1 VVLVI
6 EFLTGIAAESFALL
20 ARMAPYLLLGIVVAG
35 ALHLVLPVG
44 TVARHLGGRG
54 IGSVFLA
61 SALGVPLPL
70 CSCGVVPVA
79 ASLKKSGASSG
90 ATVGFLVTTPTSGVD
105 SILATYSLLGGAF
118 MLLRVVVSFLIGL
131 AAGIA
136 TSLGLRKKGEPEADK
151 QPDADADA
159 DAKQGFIYRGLAY
172 GFGELMG
179 GIARPLFIGTLLG
192 GVIAYLLPPGILGE
206 YVGTGFLS
214 YLMMLVVAI
223 PLYVCASGSI
233 PLAAALMAK
242 GISPGA
248 ALIFL
253 IAGPATNAATMT
265 VVSNMLGRR
274 ALFIFL
280 GFLIAGSFA
289 AGIATDVFFGWFPGL
304 LPDFSTVGA
313 HHMSGLSWIE
323 IGGGAFLGA
332 LTLYHLGGQIMAKLK
347 KPKKPAAGDLV
358 LKVPDMTCQHCVAT
372 ITKAAGRVP
381 GVGKVSADPAT
392 KLVILNLS
400 GDADPDAAVEAIKE
414 AGYHPEKEN

>member
-1 VVLVI
+1 MI
-6 EFLTGIAAESFALL
+6 EFLSGFAAESFILL

-35 ALHLVLPVG
+35 ALHLLLPVG
-44 TVARHLGGRG
+44 MVARHLGGRG
-54 IGSVFLA
+54 IGSVFKA
-61 SALGVPLPL
+61 SAMGVPLPL

-118 MLLRVVVSFLIGL
+118 TLLRVGVSFVIGL

-136 TSLGLRKKGEPEADK
+136 TSLGLRKKKEPVAPN

-159 DAKQGFIYRGLAY
+159 DAKNGFVVRGLAY

-179 GIARPLFIGTLLG
+179 GIARPLFYGTLLG
-192 GVIAYLLPPGILGE
+192 GLIAYLLPPGILGK

-289 AGIATDVFFGWFPGL
+289 AGIATDAFFGWFPAL
-304 LPDFSTVGA
+304 LPDFSTVGM
-313 HHMSGLSWIE
+313 HDMSGLSLFE
-323 IGGGAFLGA
+323 IISGAFLGA
-332 LTLYHLGGQIMAKLK
+332 LTLYHLGLQIRAKLS
-347 KPKKPAAGDLV
+347 KPGKPAAGDLV
-358 LKVPDMTCQHCVAT
+358 LKVPDMTCHNCAAS
-372 ITKAAGRVP
+372 ITKAAGQVP
-381 GVGKVSADPAT
+381 GVGKINADPAT

-400 GDADPDAAVEAIKE
+400 GDADPDAAVKAIKE
-414 AGYHPEKEN
+414 AGFHPERKEE

>member
-1 VVLVI
+1 ML
-6 EFLTGIAAESFALL
+6 EFMTGFASETFVLL

-44 TVARHLGGRG
+44 MVARHLGGRG
-54 IGSVFLA
+54 VGSVFKA

-118 MLLRVVVSFLIGL
+118 TLLRVGVSFVIGL

-136 TSLGLRKKGEPEADK
+136 TSLGLRKREETPAADK
-151 QPDADADA
+151 PDADADA
-159 DAKQGFIYRGLAY
+159 DAKKGFVVRGLAY
-172 GFGELMG
+172 GFGELLG
-179 GIARPLFIGTLLG
+179 GIARPLLYGTLLG
-192 GVIAYLLPPGILGE
+192 GLIAYLLPPGILGE
-206 YVGTGFLS
+206 YVGTGLLS
-214 YLMMLVVAI
+214 YLVMLVVAI

-265 VVSNMLGRR
+265 VVSKMLGRR

-280 GFLIAGSFA
+280 GFLVAGSFA
-289 AGIATDVFFGWFPGL
+289 AGIATDAFFGWFPAL

-313 HHMSGLSWIE
+313 HHMSGLSWLE
-323 IGGGAFLGA
+323 IISGAFLGA
-332 LTLYHLGGQIMAKLK
+332 LTLYHVGRQIMAKLQ
-347 KPKKPAAGDLV
+347 KPKKPATGDLV

-414 AGYHPEKEN
+414 AGYHPEKTS

>member
-1 VVLVI
+1 
-6 EFLTGIAAESFALL
+6 
-20 ARMAPYLLLGIVVAG
+20 MAPYLLLGIVVAG
-35 ALHLVLPVG
+35 VLHLLLPVG
-44 TVARHLGGRG
+44 MVARHLGSGG
-54 IGSVFLA
+54 IGSVFKA
-61 SALGVPLPL
+61 SAMGVPLPL

-79 ASLKKSGASSG
+79 ASLKQSGASSG

-118 MLLRVVVSFLIGL
+118 TLLRVVVSFLIGL
-131 AAGIA
+131 AAGIV
-136 TSLGLRKKGEPEADK
+136 TSLGLRKKKEPVTPK

-159 DAKQGFIYRGLAY
+159 DAKHGFIFRGLAY
-172 GFGELMG
+172 GFGELLG
-179 GIARPLFIGTLLG
+179 GIARPLFYGTLLG
-192 GVIAYLLPPGILGE
+192 GLIAYLLPPGILSK

-280 GFLIAGSFA
+280 GFLIGGSFA
-289 AGIATDVFFGWFPGL
+289 AGIATDAFFGWFPAL
-304 LPDFSTVGA
+304 LPDFSAIGM
-313 HHMSGLSWIE
+313 HDMSGLSVFE
-323 IGGGAFLGA
+323 IISGAFLGL
-332 LTLYHLGGQIMAKLK
+332 LTLYHLGKQIAAKIR
-347 KPKKPAAGDLV
+347 KPPAGDA
-358 LKVPDMTCQHCVAT
+358 PVAACPRC
-372 ITKAAGRVP
+372 AAN
-381 GVGKVSADPAT
+381 D
-392 KLVILNLS
+392 
-400 GDADPDAAVEAIKE
+400 
-414 AGYHPEKEN
+414 KEN

>member
-1 VVLVI
+1 MI
-6 EFLTGIAAESFALL
+6 EFITGFAAETFILL

-44 TVARHLGGRG
+44 MVARQLGGRG
-54 IGSVFLA
+54 IGPVFKA

-79 ASLKKSGASSG
+79 AALKKSGASSG

-118 MLLRVVVSFLIGL
+118 TLLRVGVSFIIGL
-131 AAGIA
+131 AAGVA
-136 TSLGLRKKGEPEADK
+136 TSLGLRKKEETPLVE
-151 QPDADADA
+151 QPGSGSGAG
-159 DAKQGFIYRGLAY
+159 AKQGFIVRGLAY
-172 GFGELMG
+172 GFGELLG
-179 GIARPLFIGTLLG
+179 GIARPLFYGTLLG
-192 GVIAYLLPPGILGE
+192 GLIAYLLPPGILGE

-214 YLMMLVVAI
+214 YLVMLAVAI

-289 AGIATDVFFGWFPGL
+289 AGIATDAFFGWFPAL
-304 LPDFSTVGA
+304 LPDFSTLGA
-313 HHMSGLSWIE
+313 HHMSGLSWLE
-323 IGGGAFLGA
+323 IVSGALLGA
-332 LTLYHLGGQIMAKLK
+332 LTLYHVGRQIKTRFAR
-347 KPKKPAAGDLV
+347 PPVDETPEATCPHCAAG
-358 LKVPDMTCQHCVAT
+358 
-372 ITKAAGRVP
+372 GR
-381 GVGKVSADPAT
+381 KS
-392 KLVILNLS
+392 
-400 GDADPDAAVEAIKE
+400 
-414 AGYHPEKEN
+414 

>member
-1 VVLVI
+1 MI
-6 EFLTGIAAESFALL
+6 EFITGFAAETFILL

-44 TVARHLGGRG
+44 MVARQLGSRG
-54 IGSVFLA
+54 IGSVFKA

-79 ASLKKSGASSG
+79 AALKKSGASSG

-118 MLLRVVVSFLIGL
+118 TLLRVGVSFVIGL
-131 AAGIA
+131 AAGVA
-136 TSLGLRKKGEPEADK
+136 TSLGLRRREGLGADK
-151 QPDADADA
+151 QPGSVAGSGS
-159 DAKQGFIYRGLAY
+159 KRGFIVRGLAY

-179 GIARPLFIGTLLG
+179 GIARPLLYGTLLG
-192 GVIAYLLPPGILGE
+192 GLIAYLLPPGILGE
-206 YVGTGFLS
+206 YVGTGLVS
-214 YLMMLVVAI
+214 YLVMLVIAI

-265 VVSNMLGRR
+265 VVSNLLGRR
-274 ALFIFL
+274 ALLIFL

-289 AGIATDVFFGWFPGL
+289 AGIATDAFFGWFPGL
-304 LPDFSTVGA
+304 LPDFSALGA
-313 HHMSGLSWIE
+313 HHMSGLSWLE
-323 IGGGAFLGA
+323 IVSGALLGA
-332 LTLYHLGGQIMAKLK
+332 LTLYHVGRQIRARFTR
-347 KPKKPAAGDLV
+347 PPVDETPEATCPHCAAG
-358 LKVPDMTCQHCVAT
+358 
-372 ITKAAGRVP
+372 GR
-381 GVGKVSADPAT
+381 
-392 KLVILNLS
+392 
-400 GDADPDAAVEAIKE
+400 
-414 AGYHPEKEN
+414 

>member
-1 VVLVI
+1 MI
-6 EFLTGIAAESFALL
+6 EFLTGFAAESFILL

-44 TVARHLGGRG
+44 MVARHLGSGG
-54 IGSVFLA
+54 IGSVFKA
-61 SALGVPLPL
+61 SAMGVPLPL

-118 MLLRVVVSFLIGL
+118 TLLRVGVSFVIGL

-136 TSLGLRKKGEPEADK
+136 TSLGLRKKKEALVPE

-159 DAKQGFIYRGLAY
+159 DAKHGFIVRGLAY
-172 GFGELMG
+172 GFGELLG
-179 GIARPLFIGTLLG
+179 GIARPLFYGTLLG
-192 GVIAYLLPPGILGE
+192 GLIAYLLPPGILGK
-206 YVGTGFLS
+206 YIGTGFLS

-253 IAGPATNAATMT
+253 LAGPATNAATMT

-289 AGIATDVFFGWFPGL
+289 AGIATDAFFGWFPAL
-304 LPDFSTVGA
+304 LPDFSAIGM
-313 HHMSGLSWIE
+313 HDMSGLSVFE
-323 IGGGAFLGA
+323 IISGAFLGS
-332 LTLYHLGGQIMAKLK
+332 LTLYHLGLQIKAKLK
-347 KPKKPAAGDLV
+347 KPPQPAAGDLV
-358 LKVPDMTCQHCVAT
+358 LKVPDMTCEHCVAT
-372 ITKAAGRVP
+372 ITKAAGKVP
-381 GVGKVSADPAT
+381 GVGKVNVDLGA
-392 KLVILNLS
+392 KLVMLNLS
-400 GDADPDAAVEAIKE
+400 DQAEPETAIKAIEE
-414 AGYHPEKEN
+414 AGYHPKRED